1 MINGNTTSILNKG
14 EFQVLAGYRHFKSF
28 RHFRGKHEEPNRV
41 EEGTEV
47 INYFNS
53 FDLGLSYSATS
64 RLALTVVLPL
74 TFNDRSSLY
83 EHYGNSI
90 ESNPDRKRFH
100 TNSAGIGDLRLSAS
114 YWMLNPAKYA
124 KGNFALGLGIK
135 IPTGNEG
142 VEGDF
147 HKLDSLGN
155 DYTTRRPVDQSIQ
168 LGDGGWGINIEVQGY
183 HALFNKANV
192 YFSGFYLSNP
202 REINDVLRN
211 PSSDPA
217 DPYSY
222 FSVGDQYAARVG
234 FNFLPLSNFGV
245 SAGGRLEG
253 VPSADLIGGSKGFRR
268 PGYVISVE
276 PGVTFVHKSATFNL
290 NVPVAVFRNRVQ
302 SAQDKERTAQTGEYR
317 IGDAA
322 FADYLI
328 NATLTYKFGG
338 AQKTK
343 HEGMFKDVPSP
354 KN

>member
-1 MINGNTTSILNKG
+1 MQTCVHASLWRIIFIRNMKARITFVFILFFSSFFMVKNAQSQGCVAIRNMSCTGDHAMINGNTTSILNKG

-142 VEGDF
+142 VPWISPFSSAMADGESTSRCRAIMLF
-147 HKLDSLGN
+147 LIK
-155 DYTTRRPVDQSIQ
+155 PMSI
-168 LGDGGWGINIEVQGY
+168 
-183 HALFNKANV
+183 
-192 YFSGFYLSNP
+192 
-202 REINDVLRN
+202 
-211 PSSDPA
+211 
-217 DPYSY
+217 
-222 FSVGDQYAARVG
+222 
-234 FNFLPLSNFGV
+234 
-245 SAGGRLEG
+245 SAGFTSPTHVKSMMCFAIP
-253 VPSADLIGGSKGFRR
+253 VPIRR
-268 PGYVISVE
+268 I
-276 PGVTFVHKSATFNL
+276 
-290 NVPVAVFRNRVQ
+290 
-302 SAQDKERTAQTGEYR
+302 RTAIFQ
-317 IGDAA
+317 
-322 FADYLI
+322 
-328 NATLTYKFGG
+328 
-338 AQKTK
+338 
-343 HEGMFKDVPSP
+343 
-354 KN
+354 